1 MLRPFPPLRRRTK
14 PRAVPKSRAK
24 ANKAPP
30 PKLPELDKDG
40 VPAAFNAILR
50 AARRLYDTRDKRR
63 TLLADLADAEM
74 EGLDRT
80 TLVTFIWMMKGI
92 EDWVC
97 TNSEVRKS
105 LWKDAEKL
113 RKLAVTFNSPTEL
126 ERVKASKK
134 AHTTN
139 WAKTYQALACLGF
152 ALECGYKDQS
162 VALWRLIEP
171 ALLRDVFNKPTA
183 LQRLLT
189 SRQEEMRLPRIHSRD
204 HTQEYSEE
212 IRQHLHYHRRK
223 HGMAKT
229 QELAERAFA
238 TIKKTVLTHAG
249 IVNIHKYPP
258 PSSWPNP

>member
-1 MLRPFPPLRRRTK
+1 MLRPFPPLRRRSK

-30 PKLPELDKDG
+30 AKLPELDKDG

-50 AARRLYDTRDKRR
+50 AARRVHDTRDKRR

-74 EGLDRT
+74 EGLDLT
-80 TLVTFIWMMKGI
+80 TLVAFIWMMKGI
-92 EDWVC
+92 QNWVR
-97 TNSEVRKS
+97 TNSDVRKS

-113 RKLAVTFNSPTEL
+113 RKLAATFNSPTAL

-134 AHTTN
+134 AHTAN
-139 WAKTYQALACLGF
+139 WAKSYQALACLGF

-171 ALLRDVFNKPTA
+171 ALLRDVFNKPAA

-189 SRQEEMRLPRIHSRD
+189 SRQEEMRLPRIRSRD

-212 IRQHLHYHRRK
+212 IRQRLHYHRRK
-223 HGMAKT
+223 HGMEKT

-238 TIKKTVLTHAG
+238 TIKKKILTHTG
-249 IVNIHKYPP
+249 IANIYKYPP